1 MRAWLVG
8 VASFLAAC
16 ACPQDTFPDVPE
28 NHWAYEAT
36 AKLEPITIRMMGG
49 QYQGIPLKEA
59 TDPRSLARRAVF
71 EEFHRQNPDVR
82 VINAGGLEL
91 TGDRQE
97 SGFLMAMA
105 GDTAPDVFYVNFRQY
120 FAYIDQGFCRPLDDL
135 VDKDPASKK
144 RINPFIE
151 KVLRTYNG
159 QLYAMPFYQVA
170 MALYYR
176 KDHFV
181 QAGLDP
187 NKPPRTWDEFLAAGR
202 KLTEVGPGRNGFIFA
217 TGMGGRAYHWSNFV
231 YQAGGEVAYPA
242 ENGIWKAGIAS
253 EAGVKALEMY
263 RRLTVDTWQKDGK
276 TVGPIALL
284 TSDRGSAMREGK
296 TSMWFDYTNDVI
308 VSLSDL
314 DASVLGVAALPAG
327 PAGFRNE
334 INAGMWA
341 INAKIKDPKK
351 IEACWKFIRYF
362 SGDDAARMN
371 TEKFVEMGLGK
382 LVNPQWL
389 KKFGYEDIAASVD
402 PLFVKA
408 NEEVFKT
415 GHPEPYGR
423 GMAQVYAVL
432 DQALDRAK
440 LEPTTPAMEILTDVG
455 KEMDQKL
462 LGYTPPEVLA
472 QQRTYA
478 AGFVIGMGVIVVIA
492 SIFAWRYARK
502 HKELFDERIAAGTKR
517 SRIYKFM
524 AACLAPASISILV
537 WAYYPLAKGLVI
549 AFQDYRITQ
558 PPKYVGLDN
567 FIAVFA
573 QPVFWKALMNSFIY
587 VGLSLVI
594 GFFLPILLALAL
606 NEIPRFKV
614 FFRTVFY
621 LPAMTSA
628 IVVAFLWRQFY
639 DKSETGILNALIAP
653 LIDAY
658 NWAAPH
664 VGLNVAPHAIDWLGN
679 PSLAMFAVVL
689 PGIWAGA
696 GPGSI
701 LYLAALKNIPTER
714 YEAADLDGAS
724 WRHKIRYIVMPGL
737 KPLIMINL
745 LGVFIAGFK
754 AMENVFVLTGGG
766 PLNST
771 RTVGLEIWE
780 NAFMFL
786 KFGYATAAA
795 WMMGAI
801 LIGFTLIQI
810 RSLTKVKFSAAK
822 L

>member
-1 MRAWLVG
+1 MRLWAAALLMSIALLVQ
-8 VASFLAAC
+8 A
-16 ACPQDTFPDVPE
+16 D
-28 NHWAYEAT
+28 
-36 AKLEPITIRMMGG
+36 EPIVIRMMAG
-49 QYQGIPLKEA
+49 QYQGIPPKEA
-59 TDPRSLARRAVF
+59 ADPRSLARRAVF

-82 VINAGGLEL
+82 VVNAGGLEL
-91 TGDRQE
+91 TGDRAE

-105 GDTAPDVFYVNFRQY
+105 GSTAPDVFYVNFRQY
-120 FAYIDQGFCRPLDDL
+120 FAYIDQGFCQPLDTL
-135 VDKDPASKK
+135 IEADPESKK
-144 RINPFIE
+144 RISPFIE
-151 KVLRTYNG
+151 RVLRTYDG
-159 QLYAMPFYQVA
+159 KLYAMPFYQVA

-176 KDHFV
+176 KDHFA

-187 NKPPRTWDEFLAAGR
+187 NRPPRTWDEMIAYGR
-202 KLTEVGPGRNGFIFA
+202 KLTEVGPGRNGFVFA
-217 TGMGGRAYHWSNFV
+217 TGLGGRSYHWSNFV
-231 YQAGGEVAYPA
+231 YQAGGEVAYETPS
-242 ENGIWKAGIAS
+242 GVWKTAIAS
-253 EAGVKALEMY
+253 PEGERALEMY

-276 TVGPIALL
+276 TYGPIALL
-284 TSDRGSAMREGK
+284 TADRGAAMREGK

-314 DASVLGVAALPAG
+314 DPSVLGIAALPAG
-327 PAGFRNE
+327 PAGRRNE

-341 INAKIKDPKK
+341 INAKVTDPKK
-351 IEACWKFIRYF
+351 LAACWKFIRYF

-382 LVNPQWL
+382 LVNPSWL
-389 KKFGYEDIAASVD
+389 RKFGYEDIAAQVD

-408 NEEVFKT
+408 NDEVFQT

-440 LEPTTPAMEILTDVG
+440 LEPNTPAATILKDVAA
-455 KEMDQKL
+455 EMDQKL
-462 LGYTPPEVLA
+462 LGYTPPDELA
-472 QQRTYA
+472 KQRQWA
-478 AGFVIGMGVIVVIA
+478 AGIVVGLGVA
-492 SIFAWRYARK
+492 LLVAAFFFWRAARP
-502 HKELFDERIAAGTKR
+502 LAATTGDERLTAGADR
-517 SRIYKFM
+517 RRVVRFM
-524 AACLAPASISILV
+524 AACLAPAGLSVLV
-537 WAYYPLAKGLVI
+537 WAYYPLARGLMI
-549 AFQDYRITQ
+549 AFQDYRILQ
-558 PPKYVGLDN
+558 PPQWVGFDN
-567 FIAVFA
+567 FIAVLT
-573 QPVFWKALMNSFIY
+573 QPVFWRSLLNSFLY
-587 VGLSLVI
+587 VALSLLI
-594 GFFLPILLALAL
+594 GFFLPLFLALAL
-606 NEIPRFKV
+606 NEIPRAKT

-628 IVVAFLWRQFY
+628 IVVAFLWRQIY
-639 DKSETGILNALIAP
+639 DKSEQGILNSLIAP
-653 LIDAY
+653 LIDLY
-658 NWAAPH
+658 NLAAPH
-664 VGLNVAPHAIDWLGN
+664 IGLNVAPHAIDWLGN

-714 YEAADLDGAS
+714 YEAADIDGAS
-724 WRHKIRYIVMPGL
+724 WRHKIRYITLPSL
-737 KPLIMINL
+737 RPLIMINL

-810 RSLTKVKFSAAK
+810 RSLTKVKFTTAK